1 MNFYHSFPFLH
12 STTIEPFPLFSCRY
26 VPMFGETEYD
36 PIKQFDSIDIE
47 EQLDGLGRAVDAGK
61 VSDDI

>member
-1 MNFYHSFPFLH
+1 
-12 STTIEPFPLFSCRY
+12 
-26 VPMFGETEYD
+26 MFGETEYD